1 MGRYRFLIGTWL
13 NWISLPFQQI
23 VLEVAICFC
32 KFLSN
37 CPPSNFMHC
46 IAIVKGHKITTNNG
60 PGDQSHS
67 ILIVELYQYVDWILQ
82 FRHNAL
88 KHTRFWTH
96 IISSVMSDFSSD
108 FVLILILPLLVYAV
122 ILCDCLNFCDL
133 SRFCTRFFPLRNMKP
148 CLFSLQPLLKRDIP
162 RMGFNQFHCGWLA
175 VSQAWKLW
183 CYFCS
188 NVT

>member
-46 IAIVKGHKITTNNG
+46 IAIVKGHEITTNNG

-122 ILCDCLNFCDL
+122 IL
-133 SRFCTRFFPLRNMKP
+133 
-148 CLFSLQPLLKRDIP
+148 SLQPLLKRDIP

-175 VSQAWKLW
+175 VSQVWSYGATFATMLLKK
-183 CYFCS
+183 
-188 NVT
+188 